1 VSLSG
6 VVVLVVVVLVVVV
19 LVVVVL
25 VVVVLVVVVAVS
37 VVVGRGTARFGDVQW
52 PMPSPPS
59 TGTTAPVT

>member
-1 VSLSG
+1 MVL
-6 VVVLVVVVLVVVV
+6 VVLVVVVLVVVV
-19 LVVVVL
+19 LVSVV
-25 VVVVLVVVVAVS
+25 VS